1 MKKLLLIP
9 LPAII
14 IGSLAMYINGVS
26 INIWGQN
33 IFGLV
38 IGMLLSYLISRK
50 PKIIGNIFTIPIAII
65 LLLLT
70 FIDSG
75 LEGVHRWI
83 SIGPVRFY
91 IASIVRCV

>member
-9 LPAII
+9 LPTII

-38 IGMLLSYLISRK
+38 IGMLLSI
-50 PKIIGNIFTIPIAII
+50 
-65 LLLLT
+65 
-70 FIDSG
+70 
-75 LEGVHRWI
+75 
-83 SIGPVRFY
+83 
-91 IASIVRCV
+91 